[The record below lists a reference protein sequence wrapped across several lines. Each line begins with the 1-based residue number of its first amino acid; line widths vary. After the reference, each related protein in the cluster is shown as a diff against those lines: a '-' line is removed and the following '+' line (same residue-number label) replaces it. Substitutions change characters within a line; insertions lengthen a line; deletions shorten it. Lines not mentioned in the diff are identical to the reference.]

1 LKQSGKNWNELFTD
15 VLKGSDFKFNQLG
28 EDTCLFTRLVDD
40 QITLLF
46 IYVDD
51 IYIASSDPSYLEQF
65 KKDLSAHFELKV
77 LGVPQKLLGI
87 QLQWAKDFEAVH
99 LRAEQLID
107 ELIKEHKIDVSTPEP
122 TPMRADYR
130 PRKADAPTEEERKT
144 KQFKDLTLR
153 YQQIVG
159 SFIFISNT
167 CRPDIS
173 YATNQLCRRMSCPNH
188 ADLEAAHHLVRYLAG
203 TKDMGIGY
211 RATGNRKPYFY
222 ADSDDGSDETRRS
235 CAGYLAFLA
244 DGPIYWRSG
253 MVDSLSL
260 SSCESE
266 IRAINMAMDPIKEA
280 LHLQHLLHEIEENL
294 QLNRHLPQYDI
305 MTSIPIEI
313 LEDNSACIDWSKHRT
328 NSTKMRH
335 LERDLKWIQ
344 QYVAA
349 KLIRLVHIPTGNQI
363 ADMMT
368 KALQPQQFI
377 YLRDKYLFRFLYP
390 E

>member
-1 LKQSGKNWNELFTD
+1 MLENDEFEEVSSPVAGWTSIRLFLALTTLYNLVPLQLDINLAYLNAPLLEEIYMRPPPGSKTPPGLVWKLEKSLYGLRQSGKNWNELFTD
-15 VLKGSDFKFNQLG
+15 VLKGSDFDFHQLG

-40 QITLLF
+40 QITILF

-51 IYIASSDPSYLEQF
+51 IYIASSDPSYLEKF
-65 KKDLSAHFELKV
+65 KRDLSTHFELKV

-87 QLQWAKDFEAVH
+87 QLQWAKDFQAVH

-107 ELIKEHKIDVSTPEP
+107 ELIKDHKIDVSNPEP

-130 PRKADAPTEEERKT
+130 PRKADVPTEEERKT

-222 ADSDDGSDETRRS
+222 ADSDDGS
-235 CAGYLAFLA
+235 LATLLFLQM
-244 DGPIYWRSG
+244 GP
-253 MVDSLSL
+253 
-260 SSCESE
+260 
-266 IRAINMAMDPIKEA
+266 
-280 LHLQHLLHEIEENL
+280 
-294 QLNRHLPQYDI
+294 
-305 MTSIPIEI
+305 SIGVPGWLIHYP
-313 LEDNSACIDWSKHRT
+313 SP
-328 NSTKMRH
+328 
-335 LERDLKWIQ
+335 
-344 QYVAA
+344 VA
-349 KLIRLVHIPTGNQI
+349 
-363 ADMMT
+363 
-368 KALQPQQFI
+368 KA
-377 YLRDKYLFRFLYP
+377 R
-390 E
+390 